1 MDEGTESSARIDDRR
16 LSARQLSLALLFG
29 ATVVVLAAWLLAG
42 QPHLPAQWQ
51 ADPGGQ
57 VRLVGAESQAL
68 HAHRAQAL
76 VGLRGADAELVVLDE
91 LILQR
96 SPRWLV
102 ADEDRERHAAMHA
115 AAAQAFAA
123 PTAGLVFADG
133 ASVEAP
139 MQRRGLAGLGTAF
152 WLFTGL
158 GLLLYMA
165 VVALLLAQWSTR
177 NLLFAVMSLCQLG
190 NLAFA
195 ATESVAGLGL
205 PILLRTLDMPAR
217 LAFDLV
223 TAAAAVHAVALLYPR
238 SRAIAARRLAAGAW
252 CGAFLVIAL
261 GAADLLPH
269 LWWWAQLGV
278 AGLCGLAIVM
288 LHRAERDEPHPQA
301 RQLRRIGTI
310 GLVTWL
316 AMTLALAVAWR
327 VPSVAHPM
335 TDAVST
341 TWYVFLS
348 ALLLLVPVFLR
359 ARPILREFALL
370 AATSTTALSI
380 DLIFMSLFSLGPFAA
395 LVLSLFV
402 SLALY
407 AGARQWILDQLFGST
422 RVSTE
427 RMFDRLYRIAREVQS
442 HPRRVPALL
451 LQFLRDLFEPLE
463 AEPLQGP
470 APSRARVED
479 EGATLVVPIAALAG
493 ERELAP
499 DALRLRFAQRGR
511 RVFTREDARL
521 ADRIVEQ
528 LGRAVAFDHAV
539 EQGRREE
546 RLRLAQDL
554 HDDIGARLLTLM
566 YKAPSPEIEEYVRHT
581 LKDLKTLT
589 RGLAAS
595 GHKLGDAAAEWKAD
609 LTQRLTAADIV
620 LGWGFSADRELM
632 LSVVQWSALT
642 RILRELVSNAIAH
655 ARATRVDVAIEL
667 AGNTLSLSVADDGAG
682 VDDPQSW
689 SHGLGLGGIR
699 KRVKQLGGEVDWRRA
714 APGGIEC
721 FVRILLRPVP
731 D

>member
-261 GAADLLPH
+261 GAEMLRATSSHFDL
-269 LWWWAQLGV
+269 
-278 AGLCGLAIVM
+278 GLLLCA
-288 LHRAERDEPHPQA
+288 RAEAELLGGDGRAA
-301 RQLRRIGTI
+301 REALDASAAIAAAIG
-310 GLVTWL
+310 
-316 AMTLALAVAWR
+316 ADSAADSELALA
-327 VPSVAHPM
+327 
-335 TDAVST
+335 
-341 TWYVFLS
+341 L
-348 ALLLLVPVFLR
+348 
-359 ARPILREFALL
+359 
-370 AATSTTALSI
+370 
-380 DLIFMSLFSLGPFAA
+380 
-395 LVLSLFV
+395 
-402 SLALY
+402 
-407 AGARQWILDQLFGST
+407 
-422 RVSTE
+422 
-427 RMFDRLYRIAREVQS
+427 
-442 HPRRVPALL
+442 RRVRQLVAT
-451 LQFLRDLFEPLE
+451 
-463 AEPLQGP
+463 
-470 APSRARVED
+470 AP
-479 EGATLVVPIAALAG
+479 T
-493 ERELAP
+493 
-499 DALRLRFAQRGR
+499 
-511 RVFTREDARL
+511 T
-521 ADRIVEQ
+521 
-528 LGRAVAFDHAV
+528 
-539 EQGRREE
+539 
-546 RLRLAQDL
+546 
-554 HDDIGARLLTLM
+554 
-566 YKAPSPEIEEYVRHT
+566 
-581 LKDLKTLT
+581 
-589 RGLAAS
+589 
-595 GHKLGDAAAEWKAD
+595 
-609 LTQRLTAADIV
+609 
-620 LGWGFSADRELM
+620 
-632 LSVVQWSALT
+632 
-642 RILRELVSNAIAH
+642 
-655 ARATRVDVAIEL
+655 
-667 AGNTLSLSVADDGAG
+667 
-682 VDDPQSW
+682 
-689 SHGLGLGGIR
+689 
-699 KRVKQLGGEVDWRRA
+699 
-714 APGGIEC
+714 
-721 FVRILLRPVP
+721 
-731 D
+731 